1 MIFKLLTEHH
11 LEFLSLKEG
20 CKCSSESTQSCQNV
34 TLLEITCHGSFY
46 REQIGDL
53 EVTVTVTPNGY
64 ADAVTGGKFVMPEER
79 RMTISKFLDI
89 LDKPSSANGVFYI
102 QKQNSNLTDEFGVLL
117 KDVDAEITWGTEA
130 FGSLTFLM
138 DIFLFTHCI
147 SPAHRCTCVHHPLTH
162 SKIVHLDG

>member
-1 MIFKLLTEHH
+1 MA
-11 LEFLSLKEG
+11 
-20 CKCSSESTQSCQNV
+20 
-34 TLLEITCHGSFY
+34 CHGLFY

-89 LDKPSSANGVFYI
+89 LDNPSSANGVFYI
-102 QKQNSNLTDEFGVLL
+102 QKQNSNLTDEFSVLL

-130 FGSLTFLM
+130 FGSFTF
-138 DIFLFTHCI
+138 
-147 SPAHRCTCVHHPLTH
+147 
-162 SKIVHLDG
+162 